1 MNKCSQPLAVKLTE
15 GLGLTPRDDEHPYT
29 YASTQATNCAGC
41 GEYKHTPLRIDA
53 MGGYVCLTCIDRKL
67 GTLLG
72 EFGYPAP
79 QEPLTDE
86 QLAALVLRTVYAG
99 DASTPHREAWA
110 AEIGIPF
117 ARAIEQEHGI
127 RPNDLV
133 KRGDPVR
140 RGDSA

>member
-1 MNKCSQPLAVKLTE
+1 MTTTTPNTHASTPADEPLALGSSA
-15 GLGLTPRDDEHPYT
+15 GLGPTPPDDEHPYT

-79 QEPLTDE
+79 QQPLTDDD
-86 QLAALVLRTVYAG
+86 ALKLWR
-99 DASTPHREAWA
+99 ASDFRGSGGQADWFAEGIRA
-110 AEIGIPF
+110 AE
-117 ARAIEQEHGI
+117 RAHGI
-127 RPNDLV
+127 
-133 KRGDPVR
+133 G
-140 RGDSA
+140 A

>member
-1 MNKCSQPLAVKLTE
+1 MDATKPDGRLASPLTE
-15 GLGLTPRDDEHPYT
+15 VLGLTPPAGDHPYT
-29 YASTQATNCAGC
+29 YASTQATNCACC

-86 QLAALVLRTVYAG
+86 QLAALVLRTVYEG
-99 DASTPHREAWA
+99 DASTPHRDAWA

-127 RPNDLV
+127 RPNGHANRAEPG
-133 KRGDPVR
+133 RGNT
-140 RGDSA
+140 